1 MSVRLTPILVA
12 LFLFQM
18 TAYGHH
24 SLGATYD
31 QRSEVTLEGTL
42 VRFLFRNPHAFVH
55 VEAPDADGAMQRWA
69 VEWGGAAQLTGQGVT
84 RNTFKIGDHVIIT
97 GNPSRT
103 ITDHR
108 VKMNTLYRTEDG
120 FGWGT
125 RPGEVVE

>member
-1 MSVRLTPILVA
+1 MKDKLAPALVA
-12 LFLFQM
+12 LFLLGS

-31 QRSEVTLEGTL
+31 QGSEVTLEGKL

-55 VEAPDADGAMQRWA
+55 LEAPDADGEMQRWA
-69 VEWGGAAQLTGQGVT
+69 VEWGGATQLAGQGVT
-84 RNTFKIGDHVIIT
+84 RDTFKIGDHVIIM